1 MILCR
6 PDPFALNWKGFQSTH
21 TTIDGQWAGN
31 GRAMGGRW
39 VGDLFNLWTKLKVLS
54 SHFVCGVNFK
64 FQEALKLRTQLEIL
78 ATIWS

>member
-1 MILCR
+1 M
-6 PDPFALNWKGFQSTH
+6 
-21 TTIDGQWAGN
+21 GN
-31 GRAMGGRW
+31 GREWGGKW
-39 VGDLFNLWTKLKVLS
+39 VGNGWAIYLICGQKLKVLS